1 MEDARDLVDQ
11 TVLVKLDSTEGLE
24 FTGIERDCPFF
35 CKVAAVDEIG
45 MWVENKKFV
54 TVELIDSKGKCIPKD
69 DQVEETNTVNFLLPW
84 RKVVT
89 VVKFPDKDPED
100 LPGEALGSD
109 DSTYKRIGFTR

>member
-35 CKVAAVDEIG
+35 CKVAAVDEVG

-54 TVELIDSKGKCIPKD
+54 TIELKDSVGKCIPKAK
-69 DQVEETNTVNFLLPW
+69 QVEETNTVNFLLPW
-84 RKVVT
+84 RKVIT
-89 VVKFPDKDPED
+89 VVKFPDKDPEE
-100 LPGEALGSD
+100 LAEEALGSLD
-109 DSTYKRIGFTR
+109 DDDKRIGFIR